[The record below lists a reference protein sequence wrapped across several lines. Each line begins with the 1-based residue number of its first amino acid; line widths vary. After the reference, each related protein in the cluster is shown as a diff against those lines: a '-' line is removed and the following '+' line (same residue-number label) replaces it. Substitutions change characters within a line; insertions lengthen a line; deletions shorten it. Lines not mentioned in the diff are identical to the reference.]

1 MSPCLNL
8 LETADKSCSKAA
20 SNDYESLPKPAE
32 YASAL
37 GTYSNIIRE
46 SYYINSTS
54 MLECSEMFN
63 VSSTST
69 NDDEEVY
76 SDPGHS
82 EAAVYACFERKRFRK
97 IKTDDVRY
105 PYHVSS

>member
-1 MSPCLNL
+1 MDLQ
-8 LETADKSCSKAA
+8 ETAAKSCSRAA
-20 SNDYESLPKPAE
+20 SKDYESLPKPAE

-46 SYYINSTS
+46 SYYINSINV
-54 MLECSEMFN
+54 LECSEMFN
-63 VSSTST
+63 VSSTFT
-69 NDDEEVY
+69 DDDDEEVY

-105 PYHVSS
+105 P

>member
-1 MSPCLNL
+1 MNTYLDL
-8 LETADKSCSKAA
+8 QETTAKSCSRAA
-20 SNDYESLPKPAE
+20 SKDYESLPKPAE

-46 SYYINSTS
+46 SYYINSIS
-54 MLECSEMFN
+54 VLECSEMFN
-63 VSSTST
+63 ASSTFT

-105 PYHVSS
+105 P